1 MSSPANWHPD
11 PFDPTI
17 ERWWDGTQWTDQ
29 TRPLGFAGSDQPTQV
44 FGAATPAPAIPG
56 EGKKR
61 PKWPWI
67 AGAVVAAVVGIAS
80 CTGGDK
86 SDEPVTPVVAT
97 STTAAPTT
105 TRTTTATTT
114 RPTTTTP
121 APTTTA
127 AAAVPTTRQA
137 VPTTTVAPAPV
148 YTTPAPVYT
157 PPPVYTTPAPV
168 YTPPSVYTPT
178 APAVEAPSSVYY
190 KNCDAAR
197 AAGAA
202 PIYAGEPGYASKLD
216 RDNDGVACE

>member
-1 MSSPANWHPD
+1 MTSPADWHPD
-11 PFDPTI
+11 PSDPTH
-17 ERWWDGTQWTDQ
+17 ERWWDGTQWTDH
-29 TRPLGFAGSDQPTQV
+29 TRPLGFPGSDQPTQI
-44 FGAATPAPAIPG
+44 FGAPTPTPASTG
-56 EGKKR
+56 ESKKR

-67 AGAVVAAVVGIAS
+67 AGAAIAAVVGIAACS
-80 CTGGDK
+80 GGDK
-86 SDEPVTPVVAT
+86 SDEPVTPMVAT
-97 STTAAPTT
+97 STTTAAPTT

-121 APTTTA
+121 APTTTV
-127 AAAVPTTRQA
+127 AAAVPTTRQVA
-137 VPTTTVAPAPV
+137 PTTTVAPAPV

-157 PPPVYTTPAPV
+157 PPPAYTPPAPV
-168 YTPPSVYTPT
+168 YTPPPAYTPP
-178 APAVEAPSSVYY
+178 APAQAPASVYY